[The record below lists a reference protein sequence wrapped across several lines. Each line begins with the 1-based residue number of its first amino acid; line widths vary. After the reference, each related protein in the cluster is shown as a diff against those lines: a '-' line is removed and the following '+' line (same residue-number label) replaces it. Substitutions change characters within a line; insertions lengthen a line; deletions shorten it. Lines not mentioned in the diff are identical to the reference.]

1 MSLRQPRE
9 AGTIVGNLGRN
20 SEYFMFGIRSIW
32 NSECFMSETRSV
44 SYLKLGVFH
53 IWNSECFMSE
63 TRSVSYLQLGVFHIC
78 NSECFISETRSVSYL
93 LFETLNLFLRKIYS
107 MRRLGS
113 GIYIGC
119 SALEKAQQVNH
130 HWIHQSTGY
139 SSVCFALTYRASC
152 PISIFHSPFVCYL
165 TSTPQGCLR

>member
-1 MSLRQPRE
+1 MQLSIRASVDSLRQLRE
-9 AGTIVGNLGRN
+9 AGTIVGNLGGDYEN
-20 SEYFMFGIRSIW
+20 SECFIFGIRSILCLEFGVFHIWNSEEFGVFYVW

-44 SYLKLGVFH
+44 S
-53 IWNSECFMSE
+53 C
-63 TRSVSYLQLGVFHIC
+63 
-78 NSECFISETRSVSYL
+78 L
-93 LFETLNLFLRKIYS
+93 LFETLNLFLRKVYS

-119 SALEKAQQVNH
+119 SALEKAQQVNY
-130 HWIHQSTGY
+130 HWIHQSTGH
-139 SSVCFALTYRASC
+139 SSVCFALTYQVSC